1 MKMVLKY
8 VMLSALRDKLF
19 LGLFIAIL
27 SLFGVSSLIG
37 FTATTEESLMQSV
50 VFAGSFRLILIFGMI
65 IFICF
70 HINKSYENKEISFI
84 LSKNISREKFLLSYW
99 ISFNLIALSLLLFF
113 LLIFLFFCEYNL
125 LGTLQWIVSI
135 LFEIMLITMFSILAS
150 FILQSAVFSVFVASG
165 FYIVARL
172 MGFFVNINLITGN
185 SKIYNFFL
193 ELSQILSKAISSLI
207 PRLDLFGQTKW
218 LIYGADFS
226 VLKIITLQ
234 FIIYILI
241 MFVMAFYD
249 FRKKQF

>member
-125 LGTLQWIVSI
+125 LGILQWIVSI
-135 LFEIMLITMFSILAS
+135 LFEVMLITMFSILAS

>member
-8 VMLSALRDKLF
+8 VMLSAFRDKLF
-19 LGLFIAIL
+19 LGLFIVIL

-37 FTATTEESLMQSV
+37 FTTTTEESLMQSV
-50 VFAGSFRLILIFGMI
+50 IFAGSFRLMLIFGMI

-99 ISFNLIALSLLLFF
+99 ISFNFIALSLLLFF
-113 LLIFLFFCEYNL
+113 LLMFLCFCEYNL
-125 LGTLQWIVSI
+125 LGILQWTLSI
-135 LFEIMLITMFSILAS
+135 LFEVMLITMFSILAS
-150 FILQSAVFSVFVASG
+150 FVLQSAVFSVFIASG

-172 MGFFVNINLITGN
+172 IGFFININLITSS

-193 ELSQILSKAISSLI
+193 ELSQFLSKIISSLI

-218 LIYGADFS
+218 LIYGADIDI
-226 VLKIITLQ
+226 LKIIIPQ

>member
-1 MKMVLKY
+1 
-8 VMLSALRDKLF
+8 
-19 LGLFIAIL
+19 
-27 SLFGVSSLIG
+27 
-37 FTATTEESLMQSV
+37 
-50 VFAGSFRLILIFGMI
+50 
-65 IFICF
+65 
-70 HINKSYENKEISFI
+70 
-84 LSKNISREKFLLSYW
+84 
-99 ISFNLIALSLLLFF
+99 
-113 LLIFLFFCEYNL
+113 
-125 LGTLQWIVSI
+125 
-135 LFEIMLITMFSILAS
+135 MLITMFSILAS

>member
-1 MKMVLKY
+1 MKTVLKY
-8 VMLSALRDKLF
+8 VMLSALRDKFF
-19 LGLFIAIL
+19 LGLFIAII
-27 SLFGVSSLIG
+27 SIFGVSNLIG
-37 FTATTEESLMQSV
+37 FTATTEESLMQTV
-50 VFAGSFRLILIFGMI
+50 IFGGTFRLILIFGMI

-84 LSKNISREKFLLSYW
+84 LSKDISREKFLLSYW

-113 LLIFLFFCEYNL
+113 LLIFLCFCEYNL
-125 LGTLQWIVSI
+125 LGTLQWVVSV

-150 FILQSAVFSVFVASG
+150 FVLQSAVFSVFVSSG

-172 MGFFVNINLITGN
+172 MGFFININLITGS

-193 ELSQILSKAISSLI
+193 ELSQILSKAISALI

-218 LIYGADFS
+218 LIYGADFNIF
-226 VLKIITLQ
+226 KIITVQ
-234 FIIYILI
+234 FFIYILI

>member
-1 MKMVLKY
+1 MKTILEY
-8 VMLSALRDKLF
+8 VMLSAIRDKLL
-19 LGLFIAIL
+19 LGLFVAIIAI
-27 SLFGVSSLIG
+27 FGVSNLIG
-37 FTATTEESLMQSV
+37 FTATSEETLMQAV
-50 VFAGSFRLILIFGMI
+50 IFGGTVRLLLVFGMI